1 MSTFLGRV
9 LVVDDEPQ
17 VSAMLQETLN
27 YLGYVAEVASSGEDA
42 LRALQDSQPNL
53 LLLDVSLPGMSGV
66 NVLERVHATYPHLPV
81 VMLTGN
87 VDLEVAQRTL
97 NQGAFDYIAKP
108 FDLARLRQVVEAAMA
123 AGG

>member
-1 MSTFLGRV
+1 
-9 LVVDDEPQ
+9 VDDEPQ